1 MLLDELNTFTTSK
14 CIRDNMLTLILGF
27 SIDRRSSESYCGLF
41 SFESSNPINDIHV
54 TMFYQALAARSSN
67 GLSSGGR
74 GSISFFLKT
83 TQTSHSKP
91 F

>member
-27 SIDRRSSESYCGLF
+27 SIDRRSSESYCGLC

-54 TMFYQALAARSSN
+54 TMFLPAA
-67 GLSSGGR
+67 SG
-74 GSISFFLKT
+74 KV
-83 TQTSHSKP
+83 K
-91 F
+91 